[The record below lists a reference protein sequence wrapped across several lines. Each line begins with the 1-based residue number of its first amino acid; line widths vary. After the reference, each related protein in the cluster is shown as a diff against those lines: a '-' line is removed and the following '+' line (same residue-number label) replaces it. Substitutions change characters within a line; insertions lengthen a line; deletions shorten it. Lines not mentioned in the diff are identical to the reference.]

1 MTFGGTNVM
10 RSVLNLDETQPAME
24 QPFKATARFKRQLPT
39 DIEVEC
45 VPLIKFHPQ
54 LKIFMLKHERTI
66 KNADLDTR
74 ENVGFDK
81 VLQTK
86 RQNGVN

>member
-1 MTFGGTNVM
+1 
-10 RSVLNLDETQPAME
+10 
-24 QPFKATARFKRQLPT
+24 
-39 DIEVEC
+39 
-45 VPLIKFHPQ
+45 
-54 LKIFMLKHERTI
+54 MLKHERTI

>member
-1 MTFGGTNVM
+1 
-10 RSVLNLDETQPAME
+10 
-24 QPFKATARFKRQLPT
+24 
-39 DIEVEC
+39 
-45 VPLIKFHPQ
+45 
-54 LKIFMLKHERTI
+54 MLKHERTI

-86 RQNGVN
+86 RQNGVNWQIMSQNYQRLMNAQKNSKKSKEVEDDHTYSEEQR